1 MPPAIAETGGPQVG
15 RVAATD
21 RRSERLNLD
30 PGLFSVVLAVPAA
43 TAALQP
49 SSGTRGAVTDNEYT
63 MAFYRAKADA
73 LDESSHLQGR
83 TEDAGTTSARRSRAV
98 GGLIN
103 MTMRGLGGLGIGR
116 VAGYLHP
123 ARSAVQ
129 SPAQQAPSPG
139 GAAPDEKDAGRVA
152 RMEACKN
159 LAPKYVG
166 AETAN
171 FPLRVPATETVAEHT
186 GRTRAKIIYTA
197 TIEDGPHNS
206 VDAPNDNVM
215 CFIETYHEDG
225 ALRAKFFIDRLEAS
239 EFFGLPVDPLLA
251 EGGRE
256 AYLKGDG
263 LFPIIRIV
271 EDVEGYH
278 NVRRQG
284 VAERSVL
291 ALLAASQCATE
302 HEISNLRS
310 LDSAGVSLK
319 ILEWIGVW
327 NNRVAV
333 LAGGVGAVTS
343 RAAERMR
350 AAGVTLG
357 DAGWCYAPYGVALE
371 ELERAGGGQM
381 QTPLPARSGLAT
393 APAQLMPPTH
403 AGDQILRTVGA
414 SSPMSPVAALPA
426 LLGPGATNQ
435 VAAAAPAA
443 AAPAPAAAAPIAPQT
458 QARVHFAPSAGQ
470 YAVQQAMA
478 PAGGAQ
484 AAAGQ
489 VGIAPAN
496 APIVAN
502 PAVGAGQQ
510 GGFNTLRGMARGV
523 TPLQTKVTLFSE
535 ATWDD
540 SIFDSFLI
548 HSAMLTVSA
557 SMRESL
563 LAPPFDASKR
573 AALCGALEDYLESSN
588 AGLVTMRA
596 MLPVAVGGAG
606 MSGSDLMGVLRTLS
620 DAARRSSGAGGGAPP
635 AQQQQNI
642 TVRVDG
648 GGGAT
653 ITAGLPDEDRVEAQS
668 IGQDV
673 SDVASTP
680 SLMNELRAL
689 GNMASSASPSAS
701 LAAAVDGAGE
711 PIRRM
716 LRTTLTEHLERLMA
730 HNGYSGEITQTVHT
744 VRNALARRQWSS
756 VHGVASEPSADE
768 KKIMRACVAGCLGK
782 ARPALFMGSI
792 LSDSSVGASSA
803 ADPLGFLEK
812 VPAAEAAL
820 SLAVLLTV
828 AHLQVAF
835 PAQAAQT
842 MRFYVALLKWVRSQ
856 RAQQASWAVLSEW
869 WAGLFRHIDQRFVS
883 LMTRRTSSLPPLDPK
898 CLSEPTADYNMRYS
912 HARAMELAR
921 SAAAKVEADNRSA
934 LNKAIDAAV
943 KERTKNLRQGGGGK
957 RSEVPAGTVTPTG
970 KKGRGGKGGGGA
982 GESGGRG
989 GGGSGG
995 KQGAEAQPLAI
1006 IDKSG
1011 GLSGKSVVSKEKH
1024 WKEGEAWDLTK
1035 VITSLETELG
1045 KWEGKSP
1052 CPFYHIKGKCSF
1064 DAKDCR
1070 RYH

>member
-1 MPPAIAETGGPQVG
+1 
-15 RVAATD
+15 
-21 RRSERLNLD
+21 
-30 PGLFSVVLAVPAA
+30 
-43 TAALQP
+43 
-49 SSGTRGAVTDNEYT
+49 

-123 ARSAVQ
+123 ARSAMQ
-129 SPAQQAPSPG
+129 SPAQQAPPPG

-159 LAPKYVG
+159 LTPKYVG

-171 FPLRVPATETVAEHT
+171 FPLRVPATETVAEHY
-186 GRTRAKIIYTA
+186 GRIRAKIIYTA
-197 TIEDGPHNS
+197 TIEDGPHDS

-215 CFIETYHEDG
+215 CFIETYNADD
-225 ALRAKFFIDRLEAS
+225 ARSVRAKFFIDRLEAS
-239 EFFGLPVDPLLA
+239 EFFGLPADPLLA
-251 EGGRE
+251 EGGRD
-256 AYLKGDG
+256 AYVRGEG
-263 LFPIIRIV
+263 LFPIFRV
-271 EDVEGYH
+271 VADVEGHH

-319 ILEWIGVW
+319 ILEWIDVW
-327 NNRVAV
+327 NNRVAGV
-333 LAGGVGAVTS
+333 AGGVGAVTH
-343 RAAERMR
+343 RAEERMK

-357 DAGWCYAPYGVALE
+357 DAGWNYAPYGVALE

-381 QTPLPARSGLAT
+381 QTPLPARSGPAT

-403 AGDQILRTVGA
+403 AGDQLMREVGA
-414 SSPMSPVAALPA
+414 SSPMSPVAPLPA
-426 LLGPGATNQ
+426 LCGPGATSAA
-435 VAAAAPAA
+435 AAAAPAA
-443 AAPAPAAAAPIAPQT
+443 AAPIAPHT
-458 QARVHFAPSAGQ
+458 QARVHFAPSAVQ
-470 YAVQQAMA
+470 RAVQQAMA

-489 VGIAPAN
+489 VAVAPFT
-496 APIVAN
+496 APIVTN
-502 PAVGAGQQ
+502 PAVVAGQQ
-510 GGFNTLRGMARGV
+510 GGFNTLRGAARGV
-523 TPLQTKVTLFSE
+523 TPLQTKATLFSE

-540 SIFDSFLI
+540 STFDSFLI

-588 AGLVTMRA
+588 AGIVTMRA
-596 MLPVAVGGAG
+596 MLPMAIGGAG
-606 MSGSDLMGVLRTLS
+606 MSWSDLMGVLRTLS

-730 HNGYSGEITQTVHT
+730 HNGYSGETTQTVHT

-792 LSDSSVGASSA
+792 LSDTSVGASSA
-803 ADPLGFLEK
+803 TDPLGFLEK

-820 SLAVLLTV
+820 GLAVLLTV

-898 CLSEPTADYNMRYS
+898 CLSEPTTDYNMRYS

-934 LNKAIDAAV
+934 LSKAIDAAV
-943 KERTKNLRQGGGGK
+943 KEQTKNLLKGGSGK
-957 RSEVPAGTVTPTG
+957 RPEVPAGASTPTG
-970 KKGRGGKGGGGA
+970 KKGRSGKGGGGA
-982 GESGGRG
+982 SESGGRG

-995 KQGAEAQPLAI
+995 KQGASAQPLAI
-1006 IDKSG
+1006 TDKSG
-1011 GLSGKSVVSKEKH
+1011 GFSGKSVASKEKH

-1035 VITSLETELG
+1035 VIASLETELG

-1052 CPFYHIKGKCSF
+1052 CPFFHIKGKCSF
-1064 DAKDCR
+1064 DSKDCR